1 MWNLQDKR
9 PIIKIKFQKKK
20 AKSFYVALN
29 VRTGKNV
36 RTVKEEVKEYDWQNQ
51 ENTIDFLKHL
61 RKAYPIKK
69 IIFF

>member
-36 RTVKEEVKEYDWQNQ
+36 RTVKEEVKE
-51 ENTIDFLKHL
+51 I
-61 RKAYPIKK
+61 
-69 IIFF
+69 